1 MRKFINF
8 ILNII
13 STIKNKRNYK
23 KKINEIKK
31 RDPFIYKH

>member
-13 STIKNKRNYK
+13 LNIKKKRNYK

>member
-8 ILNII
+8 ILNIF
-13 STIKNKRNYK
+13 STIKKKYNYK

>member
-13 STIKNKRNYK
+13 STIKRKHNYK